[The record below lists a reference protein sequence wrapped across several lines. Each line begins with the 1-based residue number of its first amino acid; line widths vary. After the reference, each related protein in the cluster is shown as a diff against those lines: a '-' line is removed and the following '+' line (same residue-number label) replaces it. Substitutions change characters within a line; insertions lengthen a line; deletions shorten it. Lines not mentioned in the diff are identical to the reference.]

1 MEERKWGGETARLR
15 DNGQK
20 KLRKSG
26 LLLLELKECS
36 GLR

>member
-1 MEERKWGGETARLR
+1 LEERKWGGEAARLR
-15 DNGQK
+15 NHGQK